1 MLITPVEGRSYH
13 TQKPRNL
20 PRVPVA
26 AATDCSIDQT
36 DAMASTDGNNQEA
49 SKVAE
54 SEELVDRFLD
64 AIWMERGLSQNT
76 LGAYRADLMTLGRG
90 LSKSN
95 KTIQDANKADLLGFI
110 ADRVE
115 SGAKPRSTARQL
127 SSFRRFFRY
136 IMREGLRDTDP
147 TADIEMPRIGRSLPK
162 TLSEDEVDALLNAPN
177 TDEPLGHRDR
187 AMLELLYAT
196 GLRVSE
202 LINLKQSQ
210 INFNQGVLRIVGK
223 GDRERLIPLG
233 DESQRW
239 LRDFINGPRME
250 ILLERQTD
258 YLFPTRRGDRMTRQ
272 AFWHIIKR
280 YAEKAGIRRKL
291 SPHSLRH
298 AFATHLLNRGAD
310 LRVVQLLLGHSDLST
325 TQIYTHVARERLK
338 DLHGEH
344 HPRG

>member
-1 MLITPVEGRSYH
+1 MRSGWS
-13 TQKPRNL
+13 
-20 PRVPVA
+20 A
-26 AATDCSIDQT
+26 ACRKTIDQ
-36 DAMASTDGNNQEA
+36 
-49 SKVAE
+49 
-54 SEELVDRFLD
+54 
-64 AIWMERGLSQNT
+64 
-76 LGAYRADLMTLGRG
+76 AD
-90 LSKSN
+90 
-95 KTIQDANKADLLGFI
+95 KADLLAFI
-110 ADRVE
+110 AERVE

-127 SSFRRFFRY
+127 SSFRRFYRH
-136 IMREGLRDTDP
+136 IVRQGLRDTDP

-162 TLSEDEVDALLNAPN
+162 TLTEDEVEALLNAPN

-202 LINLKQSQ
+202 LINLRQSQ

-233 DESQRW
+233 DESQCW

-258 YLFPTRRGDRMTRQ
+258 FLFPTRRGNRMTRQ

-338 DLHGEH
+338 ELHGEH

>member
-1 MLITPVEGRSYH
+1 
-13 TQKPRNL
+13 
-20 PRVPVA
+20 
-26 AATDCSIDQT
+26 
-36 DAMASTDGNNQEA
+36 MASRQHTISDMDSTVSA
-49 SKVAE
+49 
-54 SEELVDRFLD
+54 EELIDRFLD
-64 AIWMERGLSQNT
+64 AIWMERGLSANT
-76 LGAYRADLMTLGRG
+76 LGAYRADLMALARDLDEHGVV
-90 LSKSN
+90 L
-95 KTIQDANKADLLGFI
+95 QDAAKADLLEFI
-110 ADRVE
+110 ARRVE

-127 SSFRRFFRY
+127 SSFRRFYRY
-136 IMREGLRDTDP
+136 IMREGYRKDDP

-162 TLSEDEVDALLNAPN
+162 TLTEEEVESLLQAPN

-202 LINLKQSQ
+202 LISLRQSQ
-210 INFNQGVLRIVGK
+210 VNFNQGVLRIVGK

-233 DESQRW
+233 DESLRW
-239 LRDFINGPRME
+239 LKEFMEGPRME
-250 ILLERQTD
+250 ILLERQTEF
-258 YLFPTRRGDRMTRQ
+258 LFPTRRGNSMTRQ

-280 YAEKAGIRRKL
+280 YATKSGISKKM

-298 AFATHLLNRGAD
+298 AFATHLLNHGAD

-338 DLHGEH
+338 DLHGRH

>member
-1 MLITPVEGRSYH
+1 MDNMTSSQPEKP
-13 TQKPRNL
+13 QKQQSR
-20 PRVPVA
+20 
-26 AATDCSIDQT
+26 
-36 DAMASTDGNNQEA
+36 
-49 SKVAE
+49 
-54 SEELVDRFLD
+54 SEELVDQFLD
-64 AIWMERGLSQNT
+64 AIWLERGLSANT
-76 LGAYRADLMTLGRG
+76 LGAYRADLMTLRRG
-90 LSKSN
+90 LLEHD
-95 KTIQDANKADLLGFI
+95 IQIEKAEKADLLEFI
-110 ADRVE
+110 ARRVE
-115 SGAKPRSTARQL
+115 AGAKPRSTARQL

-162 TLSEDEVDALLNAPN
+162 SLTADEVDGLLQAPN

-210 INFNQGVLRIVGK
+210 VNFNQGVLRIIGK

-233 DESQRW
+233 EESQRW
-239 LRDFINGPRME
+239 LRDFIDGPRME

-280 YAEKAGIRRKL
+280 YAQKSGIDKKM

-325 TQIYTHVARERLK
+325 TQSYTHVARERLK
-338 DLHGEH
+338 DLNSQN
-344 HPRG
+344 HPRC